1 MQTNSK
7 AASQDTSQSVS
18 VLAKD
23 ERLKAIPFWK
33 KALSRPE
40 LGALAGTVLVL
51 AFFIVAA
58 SGTGMFTP
66 AGIVNFLEVSAQLG
80 IIATAAALLM
90 IGGEFDLSIGSMIGL
105 AGILI
110 AIPVVQYGWPL
121 WSAILIAL
129 ACAGLVGWLNGYLVN
144 RTGLPSFIVTLGFLF
159 ILRGMA
165 IGISRLLTGRT
176 QIGGIQDHIAGD
188 WLAVLFSGEVAT
200 GLFSWMASHGWIGT
214 NFAGNPVVTGIPVSI
229 VWWLGLT
236 AVATWVLL
244 CTPYGNWIFAS
255 GGDANAA
262 RNSGVPVHRVKISL
276 FMFTAFSATIFA
288 CLQVMD
294 TGSADT
300 IRGLLKELEAII
312 AVVIGGAL
320 LTGGYGSAIGAALG
334 ALIFGLVQMGIFYT
348 GVNTDWF
355 QVFLGL
361 MLLVAVLFNNFMRK
375 KVMETK

>member
-1 MQTNSK
+1 MKSNASPQP
-7 AASQDTSQSVS
+7 AAAA
-18 VLAKD
+18 LAPKD
-23 ERLKAIPFWK
+23 ERLRRVPFWK

-40 LGALAGTVLVL
+40 LGALAGTILVL
-51 AFFIVAA
+51 GFFLVVAR
-58 SGTGMFTP
+58 GTGMFTP
-66 AGIVNFLEVSAQLG
+66 SGVLNFLEVAAQLG

-121 WSAILIAL
+121 WAAILL
-129 ACAGLVGWLNGYLVN
+129 AFSCAALVGATNGYLVN

-159 ILRGMA
+159 ILRGLA

-176 QIGGIQDHIAGD
+176 QIGGIHQHVPGD
-188 WLAVLFSGEVAT
+188 WMAALFSGEVAT
-200 GLFSWMASHGWIGT
+200 GLFGWMAAQGWIAT
-214 NFAGNPVVTGIPVSI
+214 NFAGNPVVTGIPISI

-262 RNSGVPVHRVKISL
+262 RNSGVPVHRVKVSL
-276 FMFTAFSATIFA
+276 FVFTAFSATVFA

-355 QVFLGL
+355 QVFLGA

-375 KVMETK
+375 KAMEAK

>member
-1 MQTNSK
+1 MKSN
-7 AASQDTSQSVS
+7 ASPQPADTALVPQ
-18 VLAKD
+18 D
-23 ERLKAIPFWK
+23 ERLRRIPFWK

-40 LGALAGTVLVL
+40 LGALAGTILVL
-51 AFFIVAA
+51 AFFLVVAR
-58 SGTGMFTP
+58 GTGMFTP
-66 AGIVNFLEVSAQLG
+66 SGALNFLEVAAQLG

-121 WSAILIAL
+121 WAAILL
-129 ACAGLVGWLNGYLVN
+129 AFSCAALVGATNGYLVN

-159 ILRGMA
+159 ILRGLA

-176 QIGGIQDHIAGD
+176 QIGGIHQHIPGD
-188 WLAVLFSGEVAT
+188 WMAVLFSGEVAT
-200 GLFSWMASHGWIGT
+200 GLFGWMAAQGWIST
-214 NFAGNPVVTGIPVSI
+214 NFAGNPVVTGIPISI

-276 FMFTAFSATIFA
+276 FIFTAFSATVFA

-355 QVFLGL
+355 QVFLGA

-375 KVMETK
+375 KAMEAK

>member
-1 MQTNSK
+1 MTSNTSAQSS
-7 AASQDTSQSVS
+7 SQVTEAQ
-18 VLAKD
+18 D
-23 ERLKAIPFWK
+23 ERIQTIPFWK
-33 KALSRPE
+33 QALSRPE
-40 LGALAGTVLVL
+40 FGALAGTVLVL

-66 AGIVNFLEVSAQLG
+66 SGIVNFLEVAAQLG

-110 AIPVVQYGWPL
+110 AIPAVQYGWPL
-121 WSAILIAL
+121 WSAILLAF
-129 ACAGLVGWLNGYLVN
+129 ACAGLVGWVNGYLVN
-144 RTGLPSFIVTLGFLF
+144 KTGLPSFIVTLGFLF
-159 ILRGMA
+159 ILRGLA
-165 IGISRLLTGRT
+165 IGVSRLLTGRT
-176 QIGGIQDHIAGD
+176 QIGGVQDHIPGD
-188 WLAVLFSGEVAT
+188 WFATLFSGEVAT
-200 GLFSWMASHGWIGT
+200 GLFSWMATQGWIAT
-214 NFAGNPVVTGIPVSI
+214 NFAGNPTVTGIPVSI
-229 VWWLGLT
+229 VWWLALT
-236 AVATWVLL
+236 AIATWVLL

-355 QVFLGL
+355 QVFLGV

-375 KVMETK
+375 KAMEAK

>member
-1 MQTNSK
+1 MKS
-7 AASQDTSQSVS
+7 DTSPEKTPSPVTKQQ
-18 VLAKD
+18 D
-23 ERLKAIPFWK
+23 ERIQRIPIWK

-51 AFFIVAA
+51 AFFIAA
-58 SGTGMFTP
+58 AGGTGMFTP
-66 AGIVNFLEVSAQLG
+66 SGIVNFLEVAAQLG

-110 AIPVVQYGWPL
+110 AIPAVEYGWPL
-121 WSAILIAL
+121 WSAILLAF
-129 ACAGLVGWLNGYLVN
+129 ACAALVGWINGNLVN
-144 RTGLPSFIVTLGFLF
+144 KTGLPSFIVTLGFLF
-159 ILRGMA
+159 ILRGLA

-176 QIGGIQDHIAGD
+176 QIGGVHEQIPGD
-188 WLAVLFSGEVAT
+188 WFAALFSGEVAT
-200 GLFSWMASHGWIGT
+200 GLFAWMASQGWIAT
-214 NFAGNPVVTGIPVSI
+214 NFADNPLVTGIPISI

-236 AVATWVLL
+236 VVATWILL

-300 IRGLLKELEAII
+300 MRGLLKELEAII

-355 QVFLGL
+355 QVFLGV

-375 KVMETK
+375 MALEAK

>member
-1 MQTNSK
+1 MNSTPSPEATS
-7 AASQDTSQSVS
+7 AAEETQ
-18 VLAKD
+18 D
-23 ERLKAIPFWK
+23 ERLRKLPLWK
-33 KALSRPE
+33 LALSRPE
-40 LGALAGTVLVL
+40 FGALAGTVLVL

-58 SGTGMFTP
+58 SGSGMFTP
-66 AGIVNFLEVSAQLG
+66 SGIINFLEVAAQLG
-80 IIATAAALLM
+80 ILATAAALLM

-110 AIPVVQYGWPL
+110 AIPAVQFGWPL
-121 WSAILIAL
+121 WAAIML
-129 ACAGLVGWLNGYLVN
+129 AFTCAGIVGWINGYLVN

-159 ILRGMA
+159 ILRGLA

-176 QIGGIQDHIAGD
+176 QIGGVQDHIPGD
-188 WLAVLFSGEVAT
+188 WLASLFSGEVGT
-200 GLFSWMASHGWIGT
+200 GLFNWMASQGWIST
-214 NFAGNPVVTGIPVSI
+214 NFAGNPAVTGIPVSI

-244 CTPYGNWIFAS
+244 FTPYGNWIFAS

-276 FMFTAFSATIFA
+276 FIFTAFSATIFA

-320 LTGGYGSAIGAALG
+320 LTGGYGSAVGAALG

-355 QVFLGL
+355 KVFLGV

-375 KVMETK
+375 KAMEAK

>member
-1 MQTNSK
+1 MNSTPSPE
-7 AASQDTSQSVS
+7 ANNPAGGQQ
-18 VLAKD
+18 D
-23 ERLKAIPFWK
+23 ERLRKLPFWK
-33 KALSRPE
+33 RALSRPE
-40 LGALAGTVLVL
+40 FGALAGTILVL
-51 AFFIVAA
+51 AFFLVVA

-66 AGIVNFLEVSAQLG
+66 SGIVVFLEVAAQLG

-105 AGILI
+105 AGVLI
-110 AIPVVQYGWPL
+110 AIPVVQYGWPM
-121 WSAILIAL
+121 WMAILL
-129 ACAGLVGWLNGYLVN
+129 AFSCAGLVGWANGYLVN
-144 RTGLPSFIVTLGFLF
+144 RTGLPSFIVTLAFLF
-159 ILRGMA
+159 ILRGLA

-176 QIGGIQDHIAGD
+176 QIGGVQDHIPGD
-188 WLAVLFSGEVAT
+188 WLASLFSGEVGT
-200 GLFSWMASHGWIGT
+200 GLFNWMASHGWIGT
-214 NFAGNPVVTGIPVSI
+214 NFAGNPAVTGIPVSI

-236 AVATWVLL
+236 ALATWILL
-244 CTPYGNWIFAS
+244 FTPYGNWIFAS

-262 RNSGVPVHRVKISL
+262 RNSGVPVRRVKVSL
-276 FMFTAFSATIFA
+276 FMFTALSATVFA

-300 IRGLLKELEAII
+300 LRGMLKELEAII

-334 ALIFGLVQMGIFYT
+334 ALIFGMVQMGIFYT

-355 QVFLGL
+355 KVFLGV

-375 KVMETK
+375 KALEAK

>member
-1 MQTNSK
+1 MTSNTSPQPSSP
-7 AASQDTSQSVS
+7 AAEQP
-18 VLAKD
+18 D
-23 ERLKAIPFWK
+23 ERIQRVPFWK

-66 AGIVNFLEVSAQLG
+66 AGIVNFLEVAAQLG

-110 AIPVVQYGWPL
+110 AIPAVEYGWPL
-121 WSAILIAL
+121 WAAILLAF
-129 ACAGLVGWLNGYLVN
+129 ACAGLVGWINGNLVN
-144 RTGLPSFIVTLGFLF
+144 KTGLPSFIVTLGFLF

-165 IGISRLLTGRT
+165 IGISRLMTGRT
-176 QIGGIQDHIAGD
+176 QIGGVHEHIPGD
-188 WLAVLFSGEVAT
+188 WFASLFSGEVAT
-200 GLFSWMASHGWIGT
+200 GLFAWMASQGWVAT
-214 NFAGNPVVTGIPVSI
+214 NFADNPVVTGIPVSI
-229 VWWLGLT
+229 VWWLALT

-355 QVFLGL
+355 QVFLGA

-375 KVMETK
+375 KAMEVK

>member
-1 MQTNSK
+1 MKSNATPP
-7 AASQDTSQSVS
+7 AASTSAEQQ
-18 VLAKD
+18 D
-23 ERLKAIPFWK
+23 ERLQKVPLWK
-33 KALSRPE
+33 LALSRPE
-40 LGALAGTVLVL
+40 FGALAGTVLVL

-66 AGIVNFLEVSAQLG
+66 AGIVNFLEVAAQLG

-110 AIPVVQYGWPL
+110 AIPAVQFGWPL
-121 WSAILIAL
+121 WAAILLAL
-129 ACAGLVGWLNGYLVN
+129 SCAGLVGWINGYLVN
-144 RTGLPSFIVTLGFLF
+144 KTGLPSFIVTLGFLF
-159 ILRGMA
+159 ILRGLA

-176 QIGGIQDHIAGD
+176 QIGGVQEHIPGD
-188 WLAVLFSGEVAT
+188 WFASLFSGEVAT
-200 GLFSWMASHGWIGT
+200 GLFSWMATQGWIAT
-214 NFAGNPVVTGIPVSI
+214 NFAGNPAVTGIPVSI

-244 CTPYGNWIFAS
+244 FTPYGNWIFAS
-255 GGDANAA
+255 GGDSNAA

-300 IRGLLKELEAII
+300 IRGMLKELEAII

-320 LTGGYGSAIGAALG
+320 LTGGYGSAVGAALG

-355 QVFLGL
+355 KVFLGV

-375 KVMETK
+375 KAMEAK

>member
-1 MQTNSK
+1 MSSNETNQPVAP
-7 AASQDTSQSVS
+7 AAVDQ
-18 VLAKD
+18 D
-23 ERLKAIPFWK
+23 ERIQKVSFWK
-33 KALSRPE
+33 KALNRPE
-40 LGALAGTVLVL
+40 LGALAGAVLVL
-51 AFFIVAA
+51 AFFIAA
-58 SGTGMFTP
+58 SSGTGMFTP
-66 AGIVNFLEVSAQLG
+66 AGIINFLEVAAQLG

-110 AIPVVQYGWPL
+110 AIPAVEYGWPL
-121 WSAILIAL
+121 WAAILLAF
-129 ACAGLVGWLNGYLVN
+129 ACAGLVGWINGNLVN
-144 RTGLPSFIVTLGFLF
+144 KTGLPSFIVTLGFLF
-159 ILRGMA
+159 ILRGLA
-165 IGISRLLTGRT
+165 IGTSRLLTGRT
-176 QIGGIQDHIAGD
+176 QVGGVQEHIPGD
-188 WLAVLFSGEVAT
+188 WFAALFSGEVAT
-200 GLFSWMASHGWIGT
+200 GLFSWMAANGWMAT
-214 NFAGNPVVTGIPVSI
+214 NFAGNPVVSGIPVSI

-288 CLQVMD
+288 CIQVMD

-334 ALIFGLVQMGIFYT
+334 ALIFGMVQMGIFYT

-355 QVFLGL
+355 QVFLGV
-361 MLLVAVLFNNFMRK
+361 MLLVAVLFNNYMRK
-375 KVMETK
+375 KAMEAK